1 MRNVIFVAPFFME
14 ATLRFVDAVAS
25 LPDTRVCLISQ
36 DPVEK
41 LPSPLRAKL
50 NGHYRVP
57 DALDP
62 DVLRR
67 AIEAIVRT
75 MGCYADRILGTLEEL
90 QVPLG
95 IVRDELRI
103 DGLGAEAAR
112 NFRDKARMKTVLSRN
127 GVPCARHVLASD
139 PEAALRFAETV
150 GYPVV
155 VKPPSGAGAR
165 GTFRVDEAQAL
176 AECLRVVRPSAAR
189 PALVEEFITGSEG
202 SFDSV
207 FLDGKMIWYSVNHY
221 FPGPLE
227 VLRNP
232 WIQWCVLSPREVDDA
247 RYRDI
252 HDAAALGLSALGMTT
267 GLSHLEWFRRPDGRV
282 AVSEVGARPPGAR
295 FMTLISYAQDF
306 DLYKAWARLVVH
318 GEFAAPPRPYAAGAA
333 YIRGQGHG
341 RVRAIHGLDQ
351 AQRELGD
358 LVVEAR
364 LPKFDQPPSGT
375 YEGDGYVILRHPET
389 ATVERALH
397 RLVQLI
403 RVELG

>member
-1 MRNVIFVAPFFME
+1 MRNAVFVAPFFME
-14 ATLRFVDAVAS
+14 ATLRFVDAVAD
-25 LPDTRVCLISQ
+25 LPDTRTCLISQ

-41 LPSPLRAKL
+41 LPPALRAKL

-62 DVLRR
+62 AVLRR
-67 AIEAIVRT
+67 AVEAIVRT
-75 MGCYADRILGTLEEL
+75 MGCHTDRIIGTLEEL

-95 IVRDELRI
+95 VVRDELGI
-103 DGLGAEAAR
+103 EGLGAEAAR
-112 NFRDKARMKTVLSRN
+112 NFRDKARMKAVLSRN
-127 GVPCARHVLASD
+127 GVPCARHVLA
-139 PEAALRFAETV
+139 PNPQAALHFAETA
-150 GYPVV
+150 GYPLV
-155 VKPPSGAGAR
+155 VKPPAGAGAR
-165 GTFRVDEAQAL
+165 GTFRVDDAQAL
-176 AECLRVVRPSAAR
+176 AECLRVAQPSAER
-189 PALVEEFITGSEG
+189 PALIEEFMTGYEH

-207 FLDGKMIWYSVNHY
+207 CLDGKLIWHSVNHY

-232 WIQWCVLSPREVDDA
+232 WIQWCVLSPREVDDP
-247 RYRDI
+247 RYKDI
-252 HDAAALGLSALGMTT
+252 RDAAARALSALGMGT
-267 GLSHLEWFRRPDGRV
+267 GLSHMEWFRRPDGRI

-295 FMTLISYAQDF
+295 FMTLISYAQDL
-306 DLYKAWARLVVH
+306 DLYRAWARLMVH

-333 YIRGQGHG
+333 YMRGQGHG
-341 RVRAIHGLDQ
+341 RVKAIHGLDQ

-358 LVVEAR
+358 LVVEVR